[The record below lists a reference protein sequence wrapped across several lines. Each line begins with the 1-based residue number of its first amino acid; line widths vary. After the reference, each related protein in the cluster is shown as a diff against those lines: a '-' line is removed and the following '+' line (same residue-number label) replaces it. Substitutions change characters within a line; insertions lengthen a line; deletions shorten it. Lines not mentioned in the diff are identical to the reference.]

1 MNPLTSRTES
11 GTGAVASGGGLQL
24 ASRQIN
30 QDVGPT
36 FMPGNGSLLL
46 VEPDDNRR
54 RCLAEVLAPAAG
66 AIAAV
71 RSRNEALRALTTGQV
86 AVIVT
91 AAWLPDGQWPDFVS
105 DTAEMPTRPNI
116 IVEAHEAG
124 WPSKAE
130 VLALGGFG
138 VLPENS
144 QEAEAKLLVRFAVQE
159 WSRRV
164 NRAAARTEIAGTYQ
178 DVPGI
183 PHVLVVDDE
192 RMIRDL
198 MVRILEPQ
206 GISART
212 AEDGEEAIELARWDS
227 AISLAILDW
236 HLPGITGELVYD
248 ELAALRP
255 GIKAIVASGDLPLE
269 VEYAFAGRKVDAFLP
284 KPFKIE
290 PFVKAVKS
298 ALAR

>member
-1 MNPLTSRTES
+1 MTPLTGSTENA
-11 GTGAVASGGGLQL
+11 TGVAASG
-24 ASRQIN
+24 SRHTTQNI
-30 QDVGPT
+30 GPT

-46 VEPDDNRR
+46 VEPNDDHR
-54 RCLAEVLAPAAG
+54 RCLAEILAPTAG
-66 AIAAV
+66 TITAV
-71 RSRNEALRALTTGQV
+71 GGRNEALRALTTGQV

-91 AAWLPDGQWPDFVS
+91 AAWLPDGHWPDFVS

-116 IVEAHEAG
+116 IVKACETET
-124 WPSKAE
+124 PSRAE

-138 VLPENS
+138 VLPENP
-144 QEAEAKLLVRFAVQE
+144 QETEAKLLVRFAVQE

-164 NRAAARTEIAGTYQ
+164 NRAAVATEIAGTYQ
-178 DVPGI
+178 DAPGI
-183 PHVLVVDDE
+183 PHVLIVDDE

-198 MVRILEPQ
+198 MVRILELE
-206 GISART
+206 GITVKA
-212 AEDGEEAIELARWDS
+212 AHDGEEALELARGDS

-236 HLPGITGELVYD
+236 HLPGITGERVYD
-248 ELAALRP
+248 ELTVLRP
-255 GIKAIVASGDLPLE
+255 GIKAIVASGDLPLD

-298 ALAR
+298 ALAQ